1 MRGLS
6 PRHRVEVT
14 VDPAYARRVEAT
26 LLRDAVI
33 ATLRARR
40 LRRSRSVS
48 VTLTGTQA
56 VRRLNRRYLGLDEAT
71 DVLSFVTEFPGL
83 RRPDGAVELGA
94 IIVAAPVAARG
105 ARARGVTLADELALL
120 VCHGTLHLLGFDH
133 ATPREDAVMRA
144 RERAA
149 LTRLGRPQAAR

>member
-1 MRGLS
+1 MPPL
-6 PRHRVEVT
+6 HRVEVAI
-14 VDPAYARRVEAT
+14 DPAYERRVDAA
-26 LLRDAVI
+26 LIRAAVI
-33 ATLRARR
+33 ATLISRR
-40 LRRSRSVS
+40 LRRPRSVS
-48 VTLTGTQA
+48 VTLTGTRA

-105 ARARGVTLADELALL
+105 ARARGVTWADELALL

-133 ATPREDAVMRA
+133 ATRREDAAMRA
-144 RERAA
+144 LECAA
-149 LTRLGRPQAAR
+149 LSRLGRPQATR